1 MTSSPVKEQGYLQEY
16 RDHLRGERS
25 LSEYTVRNY
34 LDDLDPFFQFMEDQG
49 LEAPSDVDR
58 GFVRRYVAWL
68 MSSRLIETGRG
79 QIKRGHDRGSVTRS
93 LAALRSYFRYLVTKG
108 VVPPSPLWKK
118 GSRQSRALI
127 PKAEKT
133 LPRIM
138 GKEEVEDLLTT
149 PDDPETKG
157 KPKSPALQLRDRA
170 ILEVLYATGLRVS
183 ELSGLDTKDV
193 DMVRRRVRT
202 VGKGS
207 KEREVVFGRPA
218 QEALDRYINEG
229 RPKLGGRRTDALFLN
244 KSGGRLTKRSVQE
257 MVKKYSMQSTDAKV
271 HPHMLRHTFATH
283 LLDGGADLR
292 IVQELL
298 GHSSPATTQIYT
310 HVSLAQSRKEYLKAH
325 PRARAE
331 ESTTPLPEAAQ

>member
-1 MTSSPVKEQGYLQEY
+1 MSASPVKEQEYLQEY

-34 LDDLDPFFQFMEDQG
+34 LNDLAPFFQFMEEQG
-49 LEAPSDVDR
+49 VESPTEVDR
-58 GFVRRYVAWL
+58 GFLRRYVAWL
-68 MSSRLIETGRG
+68 MSSRPIQTGRS
-79 QIKRGHDRGSVTRS
+79 QIKRGHERASVTRS
-93 LAALRSYFRYLVTKG
+93 LAALRSFFRYLVSRG
-108 VVPPSPLWKK
+108 VVPPSPLWKR

-138 GKEEVEDLLTT
+138 GKEEVVDLLTT
-149 PDDPETKG
+149 PDDPETKD
-157 KPKSPALQLRDRA
+157 KPKSPAIQIRDRA

-183 ELSGLDTKDV
+183 ELSGLDMKDV
-193 DMVRRRVRT
+193 DMTRRRVRT
-202 VGKGS
+202 IGKGS
-207 KEREVVFGRPA
+207 KEREVVFGKPA
-218 QEALDRYINEG
+218 QEALERYINEG

-244 KSGGRLTKRSVQE
+244 RFGGRLTKRSVQE
-257 MVKKYSMQSTDAKV
+257 MVKRYSLQSTDTKV

-310 HVSLAQSRKEYLKAH
+310 HVSMAQSRKEYLKAH
-325 PRARAE
+325 PRARVD
-331 ESTTPLPEAAQ
+331 EAPGTQ

>member
-1 MTSSPVKEQGYLQEY
+1 MTLSPVKEQANLQEY

-34 LDDLDPFFQFMEDQG
+34 LNDLDPFFQFMEEQG
-49 LEAPSDVDR
+49 VESPTEVDR
-58 GFVRRYVAWL
+58 GFLRRYVAWL
-68 MSSRLIETGRG
+68 MSSRPIQTGRS
-79 QIKRGHDRGSVTRS
+79 QIVRGHERASVTRS
-93 LAALRSYFRYLVTKG
+93 LAALRSFFRYLVSRG
-108 VVPPSPLWKK
+108 VVPPSPLWKR

-138 GKEEVEDLLTT
+138 GKEEVVDLLTT
-149 PDDPETKG
+149 PDNPETKD
-157 KPKSPALQLRDRA
+157 KPKSPALQIRDRA
-170 ILEVLYATGLRVS
+170 ILEMLYATGLRVS
-183 ELSGLDTKDV
+183 ELSGLDMKDV
-193 DMVRRRVRT
+193 DMERRRLRT
-202 VGKGS
+202 IGKGS

-218 QEALDRYINEG
+218 QEALERYINEG
-229 RPKLGGRRTDALFLN
+229 RPKLGARRTDALFLN
-244 KSGGRLTKRSVQE
+244 RFGGRLTKRSVQE
-257 MVKKYSMQSTDAKV
+257 MVKRYSLQSTDTKV

-325 PRARAE
+325 PRARVD
-331 ESTTPLPEAAQ
+331 EAPDTQ

>member
-1 MTSSPVKEQGYLQEY
+1 MTTSPVREQGCLQEY
-16 RDHLRGERS
+16 RNHLRGERS

-34 LDDLDPFFQFMEDQG
+34 LNDLDPFFQFMEEQG
-49 LEAPSDVDR
+49 LESLSGVDR
-58 GFVRRYVAWL
+58 GFLRRYVAWL
-68 MSSRLIETGRG
+68 MADRSIATGRG
-79 QIKRGHDRGSVTRS
+79 QTKRGHDRGSVTRS
-93 LAALRSYFRYLVTKG
+93 LSALRSYFRYLVRKG
-108 VVPPSPLWKK
+108 VVPPSPLWKR

-157 KPKSPALQLRDRA
+157 KPKAPAMQMRDRA

-193 DMVRRRVRT
+193 DMARRRVRT

-218 QEALDRYINEG
+218 QEALERYLNEG

-257 MVKKYSMQSTDAKV
+257 MVKKYSVQSTDTKV

-283 LLDGGADLR
+283 MLDGGADLR

-325 PRARAE
+325 PRAKAE
-331 ESTTPLPEAAQ
+331 EGADAT

>member
-34 LDDLDPFFQFMEDQG
+34 LNDLDPFFQFMEDQG
-49 LEAPSDVDR
+49 LESPSDVDR

-68 MSSRLIETGRG
+68 MSSRPIETSRG

-93 LAALRSYFRYLVTKG
+93 LAALRSYFRYLVRKG
-108 VVPPSPLWKK
+108 VVPPSPLWKR

-138 GKEEVEDLLTT
+138 GKEEVEDLITS
-149 PDDPETKG
+149 PDNPETKG

-218 QEALDRYINEG
+218 QEALDRYISEG
-229 RPKLGGRRTDALFLN
+229 RPKLGARRTDALFLN

-325 PRARAE
+325 PRANVD
-331 ESTTPLPEAAQ
+331 EAAASRQEPAQ

>member
-1 MTSSPVKEQGYLQEY
+1 MTLSPVKEQANLQEY

-34 LDDLDPFFQFMEDQG
+34 LNDLDPFFQFMEEQG
-49 LEAPSDVDR
+49 VESPTEVDR
-58 GFVRRYVAWL
+58 GFLRRYVAWL
-68 MSSRLIETGRG
+68 MSSRPIQTARS
-79 QIKRGHDRGSVTRS
+79 QIMRGHERASVTRS
-93 LAALRSYFRYLVTKG
+93 LAALRSYFRYLVSRG
-108 VVPPSPLWKK
+108 VVPPSPMWKR

-138 GKEEVEDLLTT
+138 GKEEVVDLLTT
-149 PDDPETKG
+149 PDNPETKD
-157 KPKSPALQLRDRA
+157 KPKSPALQIRDRA

-183 ELSGLDTKDV
+183 ELSGLDMNDV
-193 DMVRRRVRT
+193 DMERRRLRT
-202 VGKGS
+202 IGKGS
-207 KEREVVFGRPA
+207 KEREVVFGKPA
-218 QEALDRYINEG
+218 QEALERYINEG
-229 RPKLGGRRTDALFLN
+229 RPKLGARRTDALFLN
-244 KSGGRLTKRSVQE
+244 RFGGRLTKRSVQE
-257 MVKKYSMQSTDAKV
+257 MVKRYSLQSTDTKV

-325 PRARAE
+325 PRARVD
-331 ESTTPLPEAAQ
+331 EAPDTQ

>member
-1 MTSSPVKEQGYLQEY
+1 MSASPVKEQEYLQEY

-34 LDDLDPFFQFMEDQG
+34 LNDLAPFFQFMEEQG
-49 LEAPSDVDR
+49 VESPTEVDR
-58 GFVRRYVAWL
+58 GFLRRYVAWL
-68 MSSRLIETGRG
+68 MSSRPIQTGRS
-79 QIKRGHDRGSVTRS
+79 QIKRGHERASVTRS
-93 LAALRSYFRYLVTKG
+93 LAALRSFFRYLVSRG
-108 VVPPSPLWKK
+108 VVPPSPLWKR

-138 GKEEVEDLLTT
+138 GKEEVVDLLTT
-149 PDDPETKG
+149 PDDPETKD
-157 KPKSPALQLRDRA
+157 KPRSPTMQIRDRA

-183 ELSGLDTKDV
+183 ELSGLDMKDV
-193 DMVRRRVRT
+193 DMTRRRVRT
-202 VGKGS
+202 IGKGS
-207 KEREVVFGRPA
+207 KEREVVFGKPA
-218 QEALDRYINEG
+218 QEALERYINEG
-229 RPKLGGRRTDALFLN
+229 RPKLGGRTDALFLN
-244 KSGGRLTKRSVQE
+244 RFGGRLTKRSVQE
-257 MVKKYSMQSTDAKV
+257 MVKRYSLQSTDTKV

-310 HVSLAQSRKEYLKAH
+310 HVSMAQSRKEYLKAH
-325 PRARAE
+325 PRARVDE
-331 ESTTPLPEAAQ
+331 TPGTQ

>member
-1 MTSSPVKEQGYLQEY
+1 MTLSPVKEQGNLQEY

-34 LDDLDPFFQFMEDQG
+34 LNDLDPFFQFMEEQG
-49 LEAPSDVDR
+49 LESPSDVDR
-58 GFVRRYVAWL
+58 LFVRRYVAWL
-68 MSSRLIETGRG
+68 MSSRPIQTARS
-79 QIKRGHDRGSVTRS
+79 QIKRGHERASVTRS
-93 LAALRSYFRYLVTKG
+93 LAALRSYFRYLVSRG
-108 VVPPSPLWKK
+108 VVPPSPMWKR

-138 GKEEVEDLLTT
+138 GKEEVVDLLTT
-149 PDDPETKG
+149 PDNPETKD
-157 KPKSPALQLRDRA
+157 KPKSPALQIRDRA

-183 ELSGLDTKDV
+183 ELSGLDMKDV
-193 DMVRRRVRT
+193 DMERRRLRT
-202 VGKGS
+202 IGKGS

-218 QEALDRYINEG
+218 QEALERYINEG
-229 RPKLGGRRTDALFLN
+229 RPKLGARRTDALFLN
-244 KSGGRLTKRSVQE
+244 RFGGRLTKRSVQE
-257 MVKKYSMQSTDAKV
+257 MVKRYSLQSTDTKV

-325 PRARAE
+325 PRARVD
-331 ESTTPLPEAAQ
+331 EAPDTQ

>member
-1 MTSSPVKEQGYLQEY
+1 MTSSPVRDQGHLQEY

-34 LDDLDPFFQFMEDQG
+34 LNDLDPFFQFMEEQG
-49 LEAPSDVDR
+49 MESPADVDR
-58 GFVRRYVAWL
+58 GFLRRYVAWL
-68 MSSRLIETGRG
+68 MSARPIETGRG

-93 LAALRSYFRYLVTKG
+93 LAALRSYFRYLVGKG

-157 KPKSPALQLRDRA
+157 KPKAPEMQLRDRA

-183 ELSGLDTKDV
+183 ELSGLDMKDV

-218 QEALDRYINEG
+218 HEALDRYISEG

-257 MVKKYSMQSTDAKV
+257 MVKKYSMQSTDTKV

-283 LLDGGADLR
+283 MLDGGADLR

-325 PRARAE
+325 PRARVDEATEAE
-331 ESTTPLPEAAQ
+331 TR

>member
-1 MTSSPVKEQGYLQEY
+1 MTAYPVKERDYLQEY

-34 LDDLDPFFQFMEDQG
+34 IADLAPFFQFMEEQG
-49 LEAPSDVDR
+49 LGSPAQVDR
-58 GFVRRYVAWL
+58 VFLRRYVAWL
-68 MSSRLIETGRG
+68 MSSRPIDTGRG
-79 QIKRGHDRGSVTRS
+79 QTKRGHERGSVTRS
-93 LAALRSYFRYLVTKG
+93 LAALRSFFRYLVRRG
-108 VVPPSPLWKK
+108 VAPPSPLWKR

-138 GKEEVEDLLTT
+138 GKEEVEELLTT

-157 KPKSPALQLRDRA
+157 RPKSPAMQLRDRA

-183 ELSGLDTKDV
+183 ELSGLDMKDV
-193 DMVRRRVRT
+193 DMARRRVRT

-218 QEALDRYINEG
+218 HEALERYISEG
-229 RPKLGGRRTDALFLN
+229 RPKLGGGRTDALFLN

-257 MVKKYSMQSTDAKV
+257 MVKRYSLQSTDTKV

-283 LLDGGADLR
+283 MLDGGADLR

-325 PRARAE
+325 PRAKVDE
-331 ESTTPLPEAAQ
+331 DNSKE